1 VPSESPKR
9 ILTKKKWLTRRP
21 SHFCRAPPATELR
34 ERPVGRD
41 GRWCA
46 RHGPGSECG
55 IPGPTQFCGSPCGF
69 SFLSGQ
75 RQPHR
80 MRRIAHPTGT
90 CFLPTAR
97 RFSAWHEIMH
107 VSDGD
112 TRWNFHARK
121 CSTSECK
128 TKTKNQ
134 KPLPR
139 RIFLYISPALHI

>member
-1 VPSESPKR
+1 MPSESPKR

-55 IPGPTQFCGSPCGF
+55 IPGPAQFCGSPCGF

-75 RQPHR
+75 RQPHG
-80 MRRIAHPTGT
+80 MRRVAHPTGT

-107 VSDGD
+107 VTMSVTEILGEISMLE
-112 TRWNFHARK
+112 NALLANVK
-121 CSTSECK
+121 
-128 TKTKNQ
+128 KNENS
-134 KPLPR
+134 LPR